1 MGKIVMTGV
10 DGNFGG
16 YSANRILELVPAE
29 NLIFT
34 SPSLGK
40 IEKYKDSGAELREAD
55 FNNVESL
62 RDAFSGG
69 ETLLLISMPFVGE
82 KRRRAH
88 KNAIDAAVACGV
100 KKLIYTSIVG
110 AGVEEND
117 AYEIADH
124 KYTEQYLCAQDID
137 YVILRDS
144 QYAEAMVSAYE
155 EAINNTNGVLSNNMG
170 EGKMAFVSRNDCAE
184 AAACVAAG
192 AGEKNTIYFISGP
205 EAMTIEKYL
214 ATANEVTGN
223 TVTYNYITDEEMFG
237 FFDSIGVPR
246 ETDGDWAESA
256 KNFPFCS
263 EGMVTFG
270 KAIRLGQMDN
280 CTNDFNMLT
289 GKDPLTV
296 KDMFENIQE
305 HRIGE
310 RRSKD

>member
-1 MGKIVMTGV
+1 MGKIIMTGV

-29 NLIFT
+29 KLIFT
-34 SPSLGK
+34 SPTLDKIKHFEGK
-40 IEKYKDSGAELREAD
+40 GVELRTAD
-55 FNNVESL
+55 FNDIDSL
-62 RDAFSGG
+62 TKAFEGG

-82 KRRRAH
+82 KRRQAH
-88 KNAIDAAVACGV
+88 KSAIDAAVACGV

-124 KYTEQYLCAQDID
+124 KYTEEYLLSQDID
-137 YVILRDS
+137 HIILRDS

-155 EAINNTNGVLSNNMG
+155 EAFNNTDGVLSNNMG

-192 AGEKNTIYFISGP
+192 AGENNSIYYISGP
-205 EAMTIEKYL
+205 EAMTVEKYL
-214 ATANEVTGN
+214 SIASEATGK
-223 TVTYNYITDEEMFG
+223 TVKYNYISDEEMYS
-237 FFDSIGVPR
+237 FFDSLGVPR
-246 ETDGDWAESA
+246 ETDGEWAESA

-270 KAIRLGQMDN
+270 KAIRLGQMNN
-280 CTNDFNMLT
+280 CTGDFKMLT
-289 GKDPLTV
+289 GKEPITV
-296 KDMFENIQE
+296 KEMFQDINNF
-305 HRIGE
+305 RIGD
-310 RRSKD
+310 RRSQD